1 MVVFGN
7 QRAGRLFWW
16 AAWLRNGVAVSQSRN
31 HHHTGH
37 LPLAGADNYLGIV
50 PLRASTCDGV
60 RVRGLCM
67 NPFTLVGACLLNPSP
82 WPARVPRCPAH
93 GRRLGP
99 IAVSSLAAR
108 LLCVCPGVVQKRP
121 LQVQNLTVFRPRA
134 TWQLQ
139 STMASGRC
147 SRNLTPSIH
156 PPLSLSHSRCVTP
169 TFPALAAAPAAP
181 APAALASLAFD
192 CFLSVASLFVSS
204 RTLTRPDHTLLAT
217 SIVQHGKSCG
227 CAAIERT

>member
-1 MVVFGN
+1 M
-7 QRAGRLFWW
+7 
-16 AAWLRNGVAVSQSRN
+16 AVSQSRN

-156 PPLSLSHSRCVTP
+156 PPLSLAFALCDSNFSCPCCCSCCSCFGCPCISSLRLLPLRSFVVRFFQNSDTPGPHSVGHLHCTTWQVMGLRG
-169 TFPALAAAPAAP
+169 
-181 APAALASLAFD
+181 
-192 CFLSVASLFVSS
+192 
-204 RTLTRPDHTLLAT
+204 H
-217 SIVQHGKSCG
+217 
-227 CAAIERT
+227 